1 MRKIRCFLFLF
12 LWSAVPILSIA
23 AGDPIREAR
32 PEEPARI
39 DWKRDELQLFP
50 LTAQYIVVAGD
61 YIAMLDSQ
69 LLQSYDKRHLQV
81 EIAFSAGKL

>member
-12 LWSAVPILSIA
+12 LWSAVPFFSIA

-39 DWKRDELQLFP
+39 DWKRGELQLFP
-50 LTAQYIVVAGD
+50 LTAQ
-61 YIAMLDSQ
+61 
-69 LLQSYDKRHLQV
+69 
-81 EIAFSAGKL
+81 